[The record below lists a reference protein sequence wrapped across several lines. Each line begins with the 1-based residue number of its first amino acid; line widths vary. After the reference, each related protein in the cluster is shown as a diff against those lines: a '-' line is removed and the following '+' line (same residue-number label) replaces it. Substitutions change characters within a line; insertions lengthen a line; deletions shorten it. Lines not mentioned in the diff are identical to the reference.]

1 MKICVHKIKRVA
13 LPSGTMAAGYT
24 FGRPRLS
31 PAKSGGV
38 IFLVLN
44 KVTIKLPDYY
54 HNLQYASRLY
64 LIHGGKPQRQRLWR
78 VGQWSPDIPLA
89 ALAFPLRSQE

>member
-1 MKICVHKIKRVA
+1 MMPVAFSVRAFITKNRIMASCHLFLCSKNQMKICIHKIKRVA

-38 IFLVLN
+38 IF
-44 KVTIKLPDYY
+44 
-54 HNLQYASRLY
+54 
-64 LIHGGKPQRQRLWR
+64 
-78 VGQWSPDIPLA
+78 
-89 ALAFPLRSQE
+89 